1 MIGEWYLLKEKTY
14 YATVTFQVITI
25 VSPDALFT
33 VLKVVR
39 HNILPVEEALRIA
52 ASVRAPVPV
61 PAGNVAT

>member
-1 MIGEWYLLKEKTY
+1 MSGEWYPLKEKTC

-25 VSPDALFT
+25 VSPTALFT

-39 HNILPVEEALRIA
+39 HSMLPVEAAFRIA
-52 ASVRAPVPV
+52 ASVKAPVAV